1 MYDKWNVSHSV
12 VSNSCNPTDRSPP
25 GSSVHGILQATILEW
40 VTLPFSKGFSQPRDR
55 TQVSHIA
62 GRFFTIWAIS
72 EAGVCVCVCVCVY
85 LFLSVRLGETFLFH
99 ILLFFFHSC
108 TRGFKMTFKINVIYT
123 EGNFENDLDI
133 LTTENYTYLHEKY
146 SF

>member
-25 GSSVHGILQATILEW
+25 ASSVHGILQATILEW
-40 VTLPFSKGFSQPRDR
+40 VTLPFSKRFSQPRDR

-72 EAGVCVCVCVCVY
+72 ETGVCMCVCVCVCVY
-85 LFLSVRLGETFLFH
+85 TF
-99 ILLFFFHSC
+99 S
-108 TRGFKMTFKINVIYT
+108 
-123 EGNFENDLDI
+123 
-133 LTTENYTYLHEKY
+133 YLWG
-146 SF
+146 